1 MKDLVRV
8 FDALSDP
15 VRIRIVKLLLNKKK
29 MCVCELTAILKIG
42 QPTVSHH
49 LKILKDAELVFDVR
63 YKLWVDYGI
72 SKEKGNKYVPSL
84 IKLLSGWLE
93 SDQKILEDRK
103 LTAKVSREE
112 LCKK

>member
-8 FDALSDP
+8 FNALSDP
-15 VRIRIVKLLLNKKK
+15 VRIRIIKLLLHKKK

-49 LKILKDAELVFDVR
+49 LRILKDAGLVFDVR
-63 YKLWVDYGI
+63 NKLWIDYEI
-72 SKEKGNKYVPSL
+72 SKEKGNKYVSRL
-84 IKLLSGWLE
+84 NGLLSGLLE

-103 LTAKVSREE
+103 LAAKVSREE
-112 LCKK
+112 LCRK

>member
-8 FDALSDP
+8 FNALSDT
-15 VRIRIVKLLLNKKK
+15 VRIRIIKLLLHKKK

-63 YKLWVDYGI
+63 DKLWVDYEI
-72 SKEKGNKYVPSL
+72 SKEKGNKYVSGL
-84 IKLLSGWLE
+84 IKLVSGWLE
-93 SDQKILEDRK
+93 SDQKIVEDRK
-103 LTAKVSREE
+103 MALKVSREE
-112 LCKK
+112 LCRK